1 MGGTIDGSRPPGERV
16 TSFGSDDDLRGATFE
31 RVRLHGAGFRETN
44 LTEASFY
51 DVAFERATFRE
62 AYFEG
67 ARFVGTVFDG
77 AEIDGSIE
85 GLVVN
90 GVAVEPLIEAELD
103 RQHPGRE
110 KLRSDDPDELR
121 EAWAWLEGMWAT
133 TTAEALT
140 HPESSLNLRV
150 DGEWS
155 FLETLRHL
163 VFASET
169 WLGSGVLGRTTYHH
183 LGLAGPWFDHSLA
196 HLDIDATPSVDEVLA
211 ARAEQQAMVR
221 DYLATVTPETLA
233 TETTPPDGVPWPPVQ
248 PMSIGRRLRIILNE
262 EWWHHRFARR
272 DMARWP
278 A

>member
-1 MGGTIDGSRPPGERV
+1 M
-16 TSFGSDDDLRGATFE
+16 TSFSDDDLRGAEFA
-31 RVRLHGAGFRETN
+31 RVKLHGARFRETN
-44 LTEASFY
+44 LSESTFY
-51 DVAFERATFRE
+51 DVTFERATFRE

-103 RQHPGRE
+103 RQNPGRE

-121 EAWAWLEGMWAT
+121 EAWAWLEGLWAT
-133 TTAEALT
+133 TTAEART

-150 DGEWS
+150 DDEWS

-169 WLGSGVLGRTTYHH
+169 WLGAGVLGRTTYHH
-183 LGLAGPWFDHSLA
+183 LGLAGPWFDHTLA
-196 HLDIDATPSVDEVLA
+196 GLDPEARPSVDEVLA
-211 ARAEQQAMVR
+211 ARADQQAMVR
-221 DYLATVTPETLA
+221 DYLETATPETLA
-233 TETTPPDGVPWPPVQ
+233 MERSAPEGAPWPPPG
-248 PMSIGRRLRIILNE
+248 PMSVLRRLHVILNE
-262 EWWHHRFARR
+262 EWWHHRFATR
-272 DMARWP
+272 DMAHWP
-278 A
+278 TP